1 MSKEA
6 LSSDDSSSDNLSTG
20 DNLSTRLATSVSENE
35 SLMNLLE
42 WTQQKLD
49 SGIQIVKE
57 VGNRLD
63 IKFLK
68 ESDKLDKQVHVNN
81 LWLFVIGCDCLWL
94 FVIGCDCLWLVV
106 TVCDWFYDK

>member
-1 MSKEA
+1 MSKEG
-6 LSSDDSSSDNLSTG
+6 LPG
-20 DNLSTRLATSVSENE
+20 DELGENLSTRLVTSVSESE

-68 ESDKLDKQVHVNN
+68 ESDKLDKQVHSFVTRFKV
-81 LWLFVIGCDCLWL
+81 LFIQL
-94 FVIGCDCLWLVV
+94 
-106 TVCDWFYDK
+106 TTNT